1 MITASKSCAVRPDI
15 GWRLEASPRLWRMC
29 MSAMEVLWRAGEQRH
44 MGGALQI
51 DPNAFTAIGGGA
63 NKLAEDV
70 NYGQAWGMEAILTFS
85 LVMMVSAATD
95 NFHAA
100 TTAHLPVSLCLMNPD
115 SWNTH
120 HSALRALRLL
130 K

>member
-1 MITASKSCAVRPDI
+1 MPVAHARVCNQSVGQQQALGD
-15 GWRLEASPRLWRMC
+15 
-29 MSAMEVLWRAGEQRH
+29 
-44 MGGALQI
+44 ALQI

-85 LVMMVSAATD
+85 LVMMVFAATD

-100 TTAHLPVSLCLMNPD
+100 TTAHLPVSLCLTNPD
-115 SWNTH
+115 T
-120 HSALRALRLL
+120 
-130 K
+130 

>member
-1 MITASKSCAVRPDI
+1 MDASCRKHEKMRYDMWLGFRSNRHACDACAC
-15 GWRLEASPRLWRMC
+15 LLPRG
-29 MSAMEVLWRAGEQRH
+29 EVYSRFRGC
-44 MGGALQI
+44 ALQI

-85 LVMMVSAATD
+85 LVMMVFAATD

-100 TTAHLPVSLCLMNPD
+100 TTAHLPVSPLPD
-115 SWNTH
+115 KPAFIAAFITV
-120 HSALRALRLL
+120 L
-130 K
+130 